1 MSRRKE
7 PKKKAAP
14 KPIIKEPSTKGKVL
28 VRLDSKTEVYL
39 PEDYTEEDVQRMKE
53 KYKIGISSWGS
64 SSP

>member
-1 MSRRKE
+1 
-7 PKKKAAP
+7 
-14 KPIIKEPSTKGKVL
+14 
-28 VRLDSKTEVYL
+28 VYL